1 MTKRQILI
9 VEDNPDTRELL
20 SAQLD
25 RPNYELVMASNGQ
38 EAILRVGELA
48 PDVVIMDVM
57 MPELD
62 GLETTRYLKLRFRD
76 RILPIMML
84 SAKNDR
90 ESREEGARFGCEDYR
105 GKPYTKQQLLNS
117 VEALL
122 KLGDLER
129 TLQQD
134 DADDTTRQALVQVR
148 YELAKRL
155 VAEQSTGVARR
166 HLARLLDLAPE
177 HDGGRRLLAQ
187 IDEPH
192 T

>member
-1 MTKRQILI
+1 MAIRQILI

-25 RPNYELVMASNGQ
+25 RPDFELVMASNGQ

-76 RILPIMML
+76 RVLPIMML

-90 ESREEGARFGCEDYR
+90 QSREEGARFGCEDYR
-105 GKPYTKQQLLNS
+105 GKPYTKQQLLSS
-117 VEALL
+117 VETLL
-122 KLGDLER
+122 QLGDLER
-129 TLQQD
+129 ALKQDNAD
-134 DADDTTRQALVQVR
+134 DASRQALIQVR

-166 HLARLLDLAPE
+166 HLTRLLELAPE

-187 IDEPH
+187 LDEH
-192 T
+192 LT